1 LSTGQNTPTDSVV
14 SGRSILDVG
23 SGIGGISGGYSR
35 PAQKP
40 YLGWRSQENVAT
52 SSDVRG
58 GRNTPNERLASSL
71 RRSQQSGLDRTTT
84 QFGSLNS
91 SLTGSSQWRGS
102 GRYSRDGTPGPAD
115 WFIHDSIRSVS
126 SAIAEF
132 CKADD
137 VPAAPISAEDKIRR
151 RRGRT
156 RVRGESD
163 YQPKSRIVWLESS
176 FVSSTTNVNKNSNST
191 QL

>member
-1 LSTGQNTPTDSVV
+1 MFHNKKLLNLSTGQNTPTDSVV
-14 SGRSILDVG
+14 SGRSILD
-23 SGIGGISGGYSR
+23 GGGAGYSR
-35 PAQKP
+35 PTQKP

-52 SSDVRG
+52 DGRC

-71 RRSQQSGLDRTTT
+71 RRSQQSGLDRTTP
-84 QFGSLNS
+84 FGSLNS
-91 SLTGSSQWRGS
+91 SLAGSSQWRGS
-102 GRYSRDGTPGPAD
+102 GRFSRDGTPGPAD

-137 VPAAPISAEDKIRR
+137 VPAAPVSAEDKIRR

-163 YQPKSRIVWLESS
+163 YPPKSRIVWLESS
-176 FVSSTTNVNKNSNST
+176 FVSSTTNVNKNNST